1 MSEPTGPVCPECGVP
16 RAADGSPV
24 CSCARRAAEAH
35 LETRAAEAAAAEDF
49 DPLRIRPFAEPAVAD
64 VGTGDLA
71 GPITGPGADT
81 APGPVTEDAEGTG
94 EAEDTEGTGEAEE
107 GEGAEEAEG
116 AAGAPGTEAA
126 GERWRPRRL
135 VQLSG
140 VVAAAAVLVTGGAIA
155 ALFSYQSPA
164 REGAGPDD
172 IRASVPAGATGTG
185 TAAAQ
190 PSATASPTQTSASP
204 TASPSDTPSE
214 SASAPSGSAEPT
226 VSPTGTTSTAAPA
239 PSPTG
244 GQAPVLRPGDS
255 GPEVTELQL
264 RLAQAGFYDGDADGE
279 YGSEV
284 ESAVRGYQFA
294 RLVLMDESGV
304 YGKVT
309 RAALESETSEP

>member
-1 MSEPTGPVCPECGVP
+1 MSEPTGLVCPECGAP
-16 RAADGSPV
+16 RAADGSPS

-49 DPLRIRPFAEPAVAD
+49 DPLRIRPFAEPAVAAE
-64 VGTGDLA
+64 GTGDLA
-71 GPITGPGADT
+71 GPITPAGAGT
-81 APGPVTEDAEGTG
+81 APEPV
-94 EAEDTEGTGEAEE
+94 AEE
-107 GEGAEEAEG
+107 TEATEEDEEAEEAEG
-116 AAGAPGTEAA
+116 VEAAA

-140 VVAAAAVLVTGGAIA
+140 VGAAAAVLVTGGAIA

-164 REGAGPDD
+164 RKDAGPDD
-172 IRASVPAGATGTG
+172 IRASVPAGATVTG
-185 TAAAQ
+185 TATAG

-204 TASPSDTPSE
+204 TASPGETASE

-226 VSPTGTTSTAAPA
+226 VSPTGTGATSTAAPA
-239 PSPTG
+239 PSPSG

-264 RLAQAGFYDGDADGE
+264 RLTQAGFYDGDADGR

-284 ESAVRGYQFA
+284 ESAVRSYQLA
-294 RLVLMDESGV
+294 RLVLTDESGV
-304 YGKVT
+304 YGKAT